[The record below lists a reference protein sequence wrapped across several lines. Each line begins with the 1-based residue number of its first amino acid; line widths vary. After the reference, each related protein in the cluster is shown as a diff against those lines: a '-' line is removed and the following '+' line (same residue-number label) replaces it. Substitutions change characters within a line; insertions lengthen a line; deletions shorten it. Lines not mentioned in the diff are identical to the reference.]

1 MLNER
6 GGPNHAGNF
15 CLAPVLVNAGL
26 DSYHL
31 TPLYYSI
38 AHVSK
43 FVRPGAKRISLSG
56 CDDQLLGV
64 SFENLDKSKVL
75 ILFNTSIK
83 NLTTTIEIGDLKP
96 VNEIPA
102 EALQTII
109 IK

>member
-15 CLAPVLVNAGL
+15 CLAPILVNSGL

-56 CDDQLLGV
+56 CDDQLMGV
-64 SFENLDKSKVL
+64 SFENLDGSKVL
-75 ILFNTSIK
+75 ILFNTLTK
-83 NLTTTIEIGDLKP
+83 NITI
-96 VNEIPA
+96 
-102 EALQTII
+102 TIN
-109 IK
+109 